1 MKCKDRGI
9 SQLFHV
15 KRLKTEGAV
24 SNLFVDISE
33 VLQVGS
39 EGANGRRA
47 NAATMLA
54 YFLG

>member
-1 MKCKDRGI
+1 
-9 SQLFHV
+9 LFHV